1 MNHFKKSIAF
11 LLSLFFVIAY
21 AATDLSEGFINCNVN
36 DKKLATDCD
45 YGYKSSLS
53 VKDVSLKIGGI
64 PVQIPKDGI
73 SSYPAD
79 GQSSAIL
86 FLVDVSDPFR
96 KNTVEVKNKQN
107 LIEMLMQQKEHQKT
121 GVAVFDSEITLLT
134 PIGSDETENIKAI
147 NLITAKGQA
156 TEFYKNILAA
166 IDILKKTNATR
177 KGLVLM
183 SDGRDEDRAYKYEDV
198 VKAAREANVVIL
210 GLGYTEKSGDAPYLQ
225 TIKRLSDATNGAF
238 YDLTSSKLPPDI
250 KTNPFNFLE
259 KGGRISFDS
268 SKIYG
273 EQKVEL
279 ILGLAESG
287 SVSLNTELDF
297 PDHRS
302 FFEKIIFIVKS
313 YWWAVILGLVILI
326 SIPIAL
332 TQTLRRKALAKKPQ
346 QVYGYLEE
354 FDGSS
359 TRHPLIKTTVCIGR
373 SGDSDICLKNNSISS
388 HHAEIHKKRNG
399 SFYIVDLGS
408 TNGILVNGLKISQA
422 EIKGGD
428 VIELGEVR
436 LNFLL
441 IS

>member
-1 MNHFKKSIAF
+1 MNYFKKSIVF
-11 LLSLFFVIAY
+11 LLSLSFAVAY
-21 AATDLSEGFINCNVN
+21 AANDFSEGFINCNIN
-36 DKKLATDCD
+36 DKKLVTDCD

-53 VKDVSLKIGGI
+53 VKEVSLKVGGI
-64 PVQIPKDGI
+64 PVQVPKDGI
-73 SSYPAD
+73 FSYPAD

-86 FLVDVSDPFR
+86 FLVDASDPLR

-107 LIEMLMQQKEHQKT
+107 LIEMLMQQKDHQKI

-134 PIGSDETENIKAI
+134 PIGSDEAENIKAV
-147 NLITAKGQA
+147 NLISAKGQA

-177 KGLVLM
+177 KGLVLI
-183 SDGRDEDRAYKYEDV
+183 SDGKDEDRAYKYEDV

-238 YDLTSSKLPPDI
+238 YDVTSSKLPLDI
-250 KTNPFNFLE
+250 KTSPFNFLE
-259 KGGRISFDS
+259 KGGRISIDS

-279 ILGLAESG
+279 ILGLVESG
-287 SVSLNTELDF
+287 SVALNTELDF
-297 PDHRS
+297 PDNRS
-302 FFEKIIFIVKS
+302 IFEKIIFIIKS
-313 YWWAVILGLVILI
+313 YWAAIILGLIILI
-326 SIPIAL
+326 SLPILLQRTLMRRAL
-332 TQTLRRKALAKKPQ
+332 EKKPQ
-346 QVYGYLEE
+346 QIYGYLEE

-359 TRHPLIKTTVCIGR
+359 TRHPLTKTTVSIGR
-373 SGDSDICLKNNSISS
+373 SRDSDICLSNNSISS
-388 HHAEIHKKRNG
+388 HHAELHKKRDG

-408 TNGILVNGLKISQA
+408 TNGILVNGSKVSQA
-422 EIKGGD
+422 EITGGD

-441 IS
+441 TS